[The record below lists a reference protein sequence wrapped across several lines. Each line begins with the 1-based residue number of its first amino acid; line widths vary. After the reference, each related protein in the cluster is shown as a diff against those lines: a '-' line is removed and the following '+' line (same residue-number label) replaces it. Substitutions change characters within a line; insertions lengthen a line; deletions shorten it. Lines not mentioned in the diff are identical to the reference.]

1 MNQHNG
7 SFHSG
12 EYAPRELQGDSKV
25 RKRRLVKRLT
35 PSNITL
41 ALGIIFFMLIVF
53 LLIYIS
59 R

>member
-25 RKRRLVKRLT
+25 RKRRLIKRLT
-35 PSNITL
+35 PSNIML
-41 ALGIIFFMLIVF
+41 GLGIVFFMLIVF